1 MNASILLGVMPTPFL
16 SVMFWAVLLVLV
28 LYGARMPLHQAI
40 EALFT
45 ALWRALRLATRAVQR
60 GEAQLKARNREV
72 LLEAGRETCERHI
85 EREFERVD
93 VAVRRELAEYPS
105 LQRKLSEAIT
115 AIEED
120 YQKSASVPP
129 SPPGWV
135 AAVEAVANIPAR
147 QEPVVGEILDN
158 IHDSISKAEQQALET
173 YRESCAT
180 RHGLLKRAMPFW
192 REALTALGRMDK
204 NVAGLLDRTHAI
216 DRHMANYEEMVRGS
230 DRVVRTLSSS
240 SLTQFVISGLVML
253 IAIGGAFINFNL
265 IARPMSE
272 MVGGTNMIAGW
283 AVADIAALVIILVEV
298 SMGIFL
304 MESLRITRLFPV
316 IAALH
321 DRMRV
326 RMVWV
331 SFIILLSLACVEAGL
346 AFMREM
352 LMQDELA
359 TAAMLRGGAGDVA
372 STPAAHFW
380 ITTVAQMGMGFILP
394 FALTFVAI
402 PLETFLH
409 SARTVAGLV
418 GVGLLR
424 SLAVC
429 LRALAAVSQG
439 MGKMFI
445 NFYDALI
452 FIPLHLEQTL
462 RRRNGSATKEGV
474 A

>member
-1 MNASILLGVMPTPFL
+1 MNASSLLGVMPTPFL
-16 SVMFWAVLLVLV
+16 SVMFWMVLLVLV
-28 LYGARMPLHQAI
+28 LYGARAPLHHAI
-40 EALFT
+40 SGLFN
-45 ALWRALRLATRAVQR
+45 AIWRSLRLATRAVQR
-60 GEAQLKARNREV
+60 GEAQLRARNREV
-72 LLEAGRETCERHI
+72 LLEAGREACERHI

-93 VAVRRELAEYPS
+93 FAVRRELAEYPA

-115 AIEED
+115 LIDED

-147 QEPVVGEILDN
+147 QEPVVGEILDT
-158 IHDSISKAEQQALET
+158 IHDSVVKAEQQALET

-192 REALTALGRMDK
+192 REALMALGRMDK
-204 NVAGLLDRTHAI
+204 NVSSLLERTHAI
-216 DRHMANYEEMVRGS
+216 DRHMGNYEEMVRGS

-316 IAALH
+316 VAALH

-326 RMVWV
+326 RMIWV
-331 SFIILLSLACVEAGL
+331 SFMILFSLACVEAGL

-359 TAAMLRGGAGDVA
+359 TTAMLRGDGA
-372 STPAAHFW
+372 AATTSATHFW

-409 SARTVAGLV
+409 SARTVAGLMAV
-418 GVGLLR
+418 ALMR
-424 SLAVC
+424 SLAVL
-429 LRALAAVSQG
+429 LRILAGISKGAGNVL
-439 MGKMFI
+439 I
-445 NFYDALI
+445 NCYDALI
-452 FIPLHLEQTL
+452 FIPLQIEQVV
-462 RRRNGSATKEGV
+462 RGRAAGAVKEGT